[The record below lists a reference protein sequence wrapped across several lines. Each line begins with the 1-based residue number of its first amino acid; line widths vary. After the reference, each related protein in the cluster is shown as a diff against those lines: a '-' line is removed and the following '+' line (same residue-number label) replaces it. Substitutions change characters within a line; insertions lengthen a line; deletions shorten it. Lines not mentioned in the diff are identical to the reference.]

1 MDLKITQSNAHS
13 ILRDALN
20 IIAVQGVAERSGRAY
35 SVAAWMYHRLALCE
49 LLTRVRADRFQV
61 YLCKSALIRVQF
73 QRLVA
78 SGRTFEAS
86 TVCSSR
92 SFSFVD
98 AVSAG
103 QLDLAAEVAR
113 LAPDQHL
120 PRAEYEDDFLLQR
133 FMQKRLLNLHA
144 GADHDLQ
151 ALLERWEQVVA
162 GEHAPYLDVC
172 RALLG
177 ADAEAFHEA
186 LLAAIEEHRRDFRQ
200 KDAHDDDA
208 RRTDGAVFMNG
219 LALLRLA
226 ELGGLSTQR
235 EYPNVPHMAR
245 LPVGDLLLSSDA
257 WKNPDEALPR

>member
-1 MDLKITQSNAHS
+1 MDLKIIQSNAHS

-49 LLTRVRADRFQV
+49 MLTRVRTDRFQV

-78 SGRTFEAS
+78 SGRTFDAS

-103 QLDLAAEVAR
+103 QLVLAVELAR

-144 GADHDLQ
+144 GEDHDFQ
-151 ALLERWEQVVA
+151 ALLERWEQVVT

-172 RALLG
+172 RALVDLD
-177 ADAEAFHEA
+177 ADAFHEA
-186 LLAAIEEHRRDFRQ
+186 LLAAIEEHRRDSRQ
-200 KDAHDDDA
+200 KDDDA
-208 RRTDGAVFMNG
+208 RRTDGAVFMTG

-245 LPVGDLLLSSDA
+245 LPVGNLLLSPDA
-257 WKNPDEALPR
+257 WKNPDQALPR